1 MTVTV
6 EITVNGSA
14 DPVGRYL
21 SWTPYPAQ
29 VRLVSADDATGP
41 VPVLL
46 RNAAWNVG
54 RLAFR
59 HDPSEDGEPEMTL
72 AVPVDGSPVDL
83 LLSGEFMAPSTDD
96 GDAVLEA
103 VVDGEAVAQV
113 PFMVRIRKDA
123 ETLTDAERDRF
134 VSAFAALNN
143 RGLGLFRGF
152 HAMHTED
159 TNDEAHGL
167 DAFLPWHRAYLLDLE
182 RELQVIDPAVALPY
196 WRFDAPAPRLFS
208 PDFMGAPAGAP
219 SSFGGPPPVLSA
231 ANPLQTWTIHGAPWV
246 DRHPRFAD
254 PRVSAAS
261 PVPGRT
267 VLDERTLLLF
277 AAQQDLPYAFED
289 LAGVAAE
296 DQAPGFRD
304 ILEGNPHGAAHVSFA
319 GYIRSP
325 GTAAGDPLFFLLHC
339 NVDRIWALWQWHE
352 ERFDGTDVETYF
364 YRGQAGDAVETR
376 VGHNLLDTMW
386 PWNGVTGGLRPLTAP
401 RRPLLASRIVA
412 GPPPVPTVGDLID
425 FQGHAAGRPPC
436 GFDYDDVPFEMRP
449 QP

>member
-6 EITVNGSA
+6 ELTVNGSA

-21 SWTPYPAQ
+21 TWTPYPAQ
-29 VRLVSADDATGP
+29 LRLVAPDTATGP
-41 VPVLL
+41 VTVLL
-46 RNAAWNVG
+46 RNAATNVG

-59 HDPSEDGEPEMTL
+59 SDPTEDGEPETTL
-72 AVPVDGSPVDL
+72 ELPVDGSPVDV
-83 LLSGEFMAPSTDD
+83 LLSGEFMAPSVED

-103 VVDGEAVAQV
+103 VVDGEVVAQV
-113 PFMVRIRKDA
+113 PFMVRVRKDA
-123 ETLTDAERDRF
+123 ESLTDAERDRF
-134 VSAFAALNN
+134 VSAFASLNN
-143 RGLGLFRGF
+143 RGLGVFRGF

-182 RELQVIDPAVALPY
+182 RELQVIDPSVALPY

-208 PDFMGAPAGAP
+208 PDFVGAPAGAP
-219 SSFGGPPPVLSA
+219 SALGGPPPVLSA
-231 ANPLQTWTIHGAPWV
+231 ANPLRSWTIDGAPWV

-254 PRVSAAS
+254 PRTGPAS
-261 PVPGRT
+261 PQQGRT

-277 AAQQDLPYAFED
+277 AAQED
-289 LAGVAAE
+289 LAYAYE
-296 DQAPGFRD
+296 DDPDQRPGFRD

-339 NVDRIWALWQWHE
+339 NVDRIWAQWQWHE
-352 ERFDGTDVETYF
+352 ERFDGEAVEAYF
-364 YRGQAGDAVETR
+364 YRGRSGDAVQTR
-376 VGHNLLDTMW
+376 IGHNLHDTMW
-386 PWNGVTGGLRPLTAP
+386 PWNGVTGGVRPVTAP
-401 RRPLLASRIVA
+401 RQPLLASRVVA
-412 GPPPVPTVGDLID
+412 GPPTTPTVGDLVD
-425 FQGHAAGRPPC
+425 FQGHATGRPPC
-436 GFDYDDVPFEMRP
+436 GFDYDDVPFERRP

>member
-6 EITVNGSA
+6 ELTVNGSA

-21 SWTPYPAQ
+21 TWTPYPAQ
-29 VRLVSADDATGP
+29 LRLVAPDAATGP
-41 VPVLL
+41 VTVLL
-46 RNAAWNVG
+46 RNASGNVG

-59 HDPSEDGEPEMTL
+59 AAPTEDGEPETTL
-72 AVPVDGSPVDL
+72 QLPVDGSPVDV
-83 LLSGEFMAPSTDD
+83 LLSGEFMAPSVED

-103 VVDGEAVAQV
+103 VVDGEVVAQV
-113 PFMVRIRKDA
+113 PFMVRVRKDA

-134 VSAFAALNN
+134 VSAFASLNN
-143 RGLGLFRGF
+143 RGLGIFRGF

-182 RELQVIDPAVALPY
+182 RELQVIDPSVALPY

-208 PDFMGAPAGAP
+208 PDFVGAPAGAP

-231 ANPLQTWTIHGAPWV
+231 ANPLRSWTINGAPWV

-254 PRVSAAS
+254 PRTGAAS
-261 PVPGRT
+261 PQRGRT

-277 AAQQDLPYAFED
+277 AAQED
-289 LAGVAAE
+289 LAYAYVDDV
-296 DQAPGFRD
+296 DQRPGFRD

-339 NVDRIWALWQWHE
+339 NVDRIWAQWQWHE
-352 ERFDGTDVETYF
+352 ERFDGEAVEAYF
-364 YRGQAGDAVETR
+364 YRGRSGDAVQTR
-376 VGHNLLDTMW
+376 VGHNLHDTMW
-386 PWNGVTGGLRPLTAP
+386 PWNGVTGGVRPVTAP
-401 RRPLLASRIVA
+401 RQPLLASRVVA
-412 GPPPVPTVGDLID
+412 GPPTTPTVGDLID

>member
-6 EITVNGSA
+6 ELTVNGSA

-21 SWTPYPAQ
+21 TWTPYPAQ
-29 VRLVSADDATGP
+29 LRLVAPDDASGP
-41 VPVLL
+41 VAVLL
-46 RNAAWNVG
+46 RNASGNVG
-54 RLAFR
+54 RLVFR
-59 HDPSEDGEPEMTL
+59 AGPTEDGEPEATL
-72 AVPVDGSPVDL
+72 LLPVDGSPVGV
-83 LLSGEFMAPSTDD
+83 LLSGEFMAPSVDD

-103 VVDGEAVAQV
+103 VVDGEVVAQV
-113 PFMVRIRKDA
+113 PFMVRVRKDA

-134 VSAFAALNN
+134 VSAFASLNN
-143 RGLGLFRGF
+143 RGLGIFRGF

-182 RELQVIDPAVALPY
+182 RELQVIDPSVALPY

-208 PDFMGAPAGAP
+208 PDFVGAPAGAP
-219 SSFGGPPPVLSA
+219 SALGGPPPVLSA
-231 ANPLQTWTIHGAPWV
+231 ANPLRSWTINGAPWV

-254 PRVSAAS
+254 PRTGPAS
-261 PVPGRT
+261 PQPGRT

-277 AAQQDLPYAFED
+277 AAQED
-289 LAGVAAE
+289 LAYAYE
-296 DQAPGFRD
+296 DDQDQRPGFRD

-339 NVDRIWALWQWHE
+339 NVDRIWAQWQWHE
-352 ERFDGTDVETYF
+352 GRFDGQAVESYF
-364 YRGQAGDAVETR
+364 YRGRSGDAVQTR
-376 VGHNLLDTMW
+376 VGHNLHDTMW
-386 PWNGVTGGLRPLTAP
+386 PWNGVTGGVRPVTAP
-401 RRPLLASRIVA
+401 RQPLLASRVVA
-412 GPPPVPTVGDLID
+412 GPPTTPTVGDLVD